1 MLKKYFEEQEYEKLK
16 NSNDLLYKTLELVLK
31 LFNDKTDKS
40 EMPYIIH
47 LMKVYVGV
55 FDYQEKIL
63 ALMHDILEDTSVTV
77 KDLEEFGY
85 NTDIL
90 NMLLYLTKQKGEYY
104 PDYIDRL
111 ISSNN
116 IHVLNVKAS
125 DLRHNMDITRIKN
138 PTINDYERVNKRYL
152 PAYNT
157 LDRVLEELRKEQEN
171 VRY

>member
-152 PAYNT
+152 PAYNKIQSKI
-157 LDRVLEELRKEQEN
+157 EELKGTRKC
-171 VRY
+171 

>member
-1 MLKKYFEEQEYEKLK
+1 MLKKYFEEQVYEKLK

-47 LMKVYVGV
+47 LMKVYAGV

-63 ALMHDILEDTSVTV
+63 ALMHDILEDTNVTV

-85 NTDIL
+85 NSDIL

-152 PAYNT
+152 PAYNKIQSKI
-157 LDRVLEELRKEQEN
+157 EELRKEQEN

>member
-47 LMKVYVGV
+47 LMKVYAGE
-55 FDYQEKIL
+55 EKIL

-152 PAYNT
+152 PAYNKIQSKI
-157 LDRVLEELRKEQEN
+157 EELRKEQEN

>member
-85 NTDIL
+85 NDDIL

-152 PAYNT
+152 PAYNKIQSKI
-157 LDRVLEELRKEQEN
+157 EELRKEQEN